1 MLHGL
6 PFLQLGVLLL
16 DFVLVLL
23 GKNTNRV
30 SNYILESEIKDYFL
44 LLYFFYNVTISLIF
58 CIFVLEETCPHV
70 AAMLYKIEKA
80 IRSGIAE
87 QL

>member
-1 MLHGL
+1 MLYGL

-23 GKNTNRV
+23 VKNTNRL

-58 CIFVLEETCPHV
+58 CILVLEETCPDV
-70 AAMLYKIEKA
+70 AAMLYRIEKA

-87 QL
+87 QV